1 MITTASQNQPKKPA
15 SRFGF
20 PTPRLPVSLTD
31 LAFFVEACFTSVMSH
46 PFQLACGLVAA
57 AEPLHPEGH
66 AEAQNHEEH
75 RDHAGGAH
83 LVGPEATDVHCLLY
97 TSDAADEEDS
107 VDLGG
112 RRIITK

>member
-31 LAFFVEACFTSVMSH
+31 LAFFVEACITSVISH

-57 AEPLHPEGH
+57 AEPLHPEGD

-83 LVGPEATDVHCLLY
+83 LVGLEATDVHVEWQDPSGVAGPALGHH
-97 TSDAADEEDS
+97 EDQ
-107 VDLGG
+107 VEV
-112 RRIITK
+112 RQ